1 MWCQKGPE
9 NAVPVPLGLCDH
21 VLCHQLSNTSWT
33 RGLLPSELKAKVKS
47 LSRVQLFATP
57 WTVACQAPLSVG
69 FPRHEYWSGLLFPS
83 PGNLP
88 DSGIEPMSS
97 TLQVISLPLSHLG
110 KP

>member
-57 WTVACQAPLSVG
+57 WTVACQALPCMG
-69 FPRHEYWSGLLFPS
+69 FSKQEYWSGLLFPS
-83 PGNLP
+83 PG
-88 DSGIEPMSS
+88 IEPGSP
-97 TLQVISLPLSHLG
+97 TLQVDSLPSEPPG
-110 KP
+110 WTYQSSN